1 MPRGIVP
8 STIPDHKL
16 WPIAVGDGKTHARH
30 SPSLDAASHARSSPT
45 RNSARR
51 RLPRIVDLLT
61 HHFFHFGAQLLHDAP
76 DVVGDVTLGD
86 ARPRQRDGL
95 VELHAPGPRRHQ
107 YHAIAQAHR
116 LAYVV

>member
-8 STIPDHKL
+8 STIPDHRL
-16 WPIAVGDGKTHARH
+16 WPIAVGDGNTHARH

-45 RNSARR
+45 RTSARR

-61 HHFFHFGAQLLHDAP
+61 HHFFDFGAQLLHDAP
-76 DVVGDVTLGD
+76 DVVGDVALGD

-95 VELHAPGPRRHQ
+95 VELHAPGARGHEDDT
-107 YHAIAQAHR
+107 IAEA
-116 LAYVV
+116 